1 MLSGAR
7 CPDPRRALGLA
18 LSKTARAPPRA
29 LCFPLKAI
37 CRLRVTAAQRV
48 RGLIGQTGGIRQNLE
63 PIWNLG
69 RTLALADAATIVR
82 PLISSI

>member
-1 MLSGAR
+1 
-7 CPDPRRALGLA
+7 
-18 LSKTARAPPRA
+18 
-29 LCFPLKAI
+29 LKAI